1 MLDLTMLLHH
11 LQLIMRFL
19 HISNSG
25 VYRRFHDFS
34 VAMKIVARPCYMRQ
48 MFVLFIPPQVC
59 ILGDCMGSVL
69 AYDILTSMQT
79 CPSPSPMS
87 PSSPAHSP
95 PPAPPTCSVSNGN
108 DASVCPTGEVGR
120 RKFLTTPSSSRK
132 ASQNVRRCILF
143 IKI

>member
-1 MLDLTMLLHH
+1 
-11 LQLIMRFL
+11 
-19 HISNSG
+19 
-25 VYRRFHDFS
+25 
-34 VAMKIVARPCYMRQ
+34 
-48 MFVLFIPPQVC
+48 
-59 ILGDCMGSVL
+59 MGSVL

-95 PPAPPTCSVSNGN
+95 PPAPPTCSVSNDS

-132 ASQNVRRCILF
+132 ASQNVRKCIIILLF
-143 IKI
+143 TKNYNNYYRVNKLFCLCTCIYMPAVNDMISCAINLEIIHLVYLPMLQ